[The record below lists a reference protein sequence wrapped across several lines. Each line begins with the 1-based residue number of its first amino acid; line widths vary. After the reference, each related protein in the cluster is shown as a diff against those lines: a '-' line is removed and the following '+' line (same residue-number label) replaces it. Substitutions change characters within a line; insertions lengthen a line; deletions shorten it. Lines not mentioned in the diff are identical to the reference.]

1 MVLGIVSCKK
11 VDGMLVLGIDTT
23 GPTGGV
29 ALVEETQVLASFYL
43 RRPPT
48 FSLHLL
54 RIIDVVCGQAGC
66 QLADLTGV
74 AISLGP
80 GAFTGLRVGYATAQ
94 GLAMAHGKP
103 LLGCSTF
110 EGLAALAI
118 GWEGDVCPVIEARRG
133 EVYAALYHRHKT
145 TVQEVLPG
153 MVLTPEALCTY
164 IGERTLFL
172 GSGVRAYGAVFTD
185 TLGERAV
192 CVESDVD
199 VEAGL
204 AISVARLGYKRL
216 RIPSVN
222 GLPTPQLLYIRAADA
237 RLPTRAVVGVGVSDG
252 VTPERPKG

>member
-1 MVLGIVSCKK
+1 MVLGTVPYKK
-11 VDGMLVLGIDTT
+11 VDGMLILGIDTT
-23 GPTGGV
+23 GPWGGV

-54 RIIDVVCGQAGC
+54 RIIDVVCEQAGC
-66 QLADLTGV
+66 QLTDLSGF

-94 GLAMAHGKP
+94 GLAMAHDKP

-118 GWEGDVCPVIEARRG
+118 GWEGSVCPVIEARRG
-133 EVYAALYHRHKT
+133 EVYAALYRRHQT

-172 GSGVRAYGAVFTD
+172 GSGVRAYGKVFAD

-192 CVESDVD
+192 CVESDAD

-204 AISVARLGYKRL
+204 AISVARLGYTRL
-216 RIPSVN
+216 SIPSMDD
-222 GLPTPQLLYIRAADA
+222 PPAPKLLYIRSADA
-237 RLPTRAVVGVGVSDG
+237 RLPTRVAGAVRISDG
-252 VTPERPKG
+252 VTPKRPKG